1 MAAQDSIQS
10 TITFDTMEHMM
21 SIRRVWEPA
30 GEPRA
35 IMQIAHGMSE
45 YIDRYDDFGRW
56 LAAQGVLVCGADHYA
71 HGVNVS
77 NPDNWGVLPADKGTD
92 ILVEGFHLMRLSME
106 ETYGT
111 KLPYFVF
118 GHSMGSFVVRAYIA
132 RHGQGLNGAIVCGT
146 GHNPKAVCDFGGFLA
161 RRIAKSKGDAYRSK
175 FLNGLADG
183 AYAKAIPDARTPFDW
198 LNTDPAK
205 VDEYIADPACG
216 FMFSAGGYSA
226 LMGLTSEVADKKKIA
241 QIAKDL
247 PVYFIAGEGD
257 PVGNMGAGVRTVYE
271 MFRAAGIQDVDCK
284 IYTGMRHEILNE
296 PGHLEVYEDVL
307 AWLNA
312 HTMREAAP
320 AQEELDRWAAK
331 AAAVAAATE
340 AAAAQAAEA
349 AAKAAAAADEALAAV
364 GGGSATAKGGE
375 A

>member
-1 MAAQDSIQS
+1 MAVSDSIQS

-45 YIDRYDDFGRW
+45 YIDRYSDFARW
-56 LAAQGVLVCGADHYA
+56 LASHGILVCGADHYA
-71 HGVNVS
+71 HGVNVN
-77 NPDNWGVLPADKGTD
+77 NPENWGVLPRDTGTD
-92 ILVEGFHLMRLSME
+92 ILVENFHLMRLSME

-132 RHGQGLNGAIVCGT
+132 RHGQGLNGAVICGT

-161 RRIAKSKGDAYRSK
+161 RRIAKSKGDDYRST

-183 AYAKAIPDARTPFDW
+183 AYAKAIPNARTPFDW
-198 LNTDPAK
+198 LNTDPEK

-216 FMFSAGGYSA
+216 FMFSAGGYAA

-241 QIAKDL
+241 NIAKDL
-247 PVYFIAGEGD
+247 PVYFIAGDGD
-257 PVGNMGAGVRTVYE
+257 PVGNMGKGVTAVYG
-271 MFRAAGIQDVDCK
+271 MFKAAGIQDVDCK
-284 IYTGMRHEILNE
+284 IYQGMRHEILNE

-312 HTMREAAP
+312 HMLREAEP
-320 AQEELDRWAAK
+320 AQEEIDRWAAK
-331 AAAVAAATE
+331 ASE
-340 AAAAQAAEA
+340 AAAATAALAAEA
-349 AAKAAAAADEALAAV
+349 AAAAEKAAAAAEAALAAAE
-364 GGGSATAKGGE
+364 GKE